1 MNFAH
6 LRSFHAV
13 AREGSF
19 TRAAGALGVSQPTL
33 STQVKALEE
42 EYGVALFTRRGRGVE
57 PTELGRAL
65 FDLTRRLFSLEEEAA
80 ELLAAAHELTTGE
93 LRIGADSPFHVVPF
107 LAAFRKRYPS
117 LHVSLAIGNAEEQL
131 EDLLRHNTDIAVL
144 ADLTPDARLE
154 VIPCGRHPIVLF
166 VPRTHSWVGRKS
178 VALGEIARETVV
190 LREAASRTRRI
201 FEATLARAGVT
212 PREVIEI
219 ESREAVREAVAS
231 GLGIGAVSAAEF
243 GHDERLAAV
252 PVRGAR
258 METSEF
264 VVCLKE
270 RRNLRIVAAFLA
282 SVRKEFGC
290 RAPA

>member
-19 TRAAGALGVSQPTL
+19 TRAAAALGVSQPTL
-33 STQVKALEE
+33 SMQVKALED
-42 EYGVALFTRRGRGVE
+42 EYGVALLTRRGRGAE
-57 PTELGRAL
+57 PTELGQAL
-65 FDLTRRLFSLEEEAA
+65 LGLTRRLFSLEEEAA
-80 ELLAAAHELTTGE
+80 ELLAAARELTTGA
-93 LRIGADSPFHVVPF
+93 LRLGADSPFHVVPF
-107 LAAFRKRYPS
+107 LAAFRKRYPG
-117 LHVSLAIGNAEEQL
+117 LHVSLAIGNADEQL
-131 EDLLRHNTDIAVL
+131 DNLLRHRTDVALL
-144 ADLTPDARLE
+144 ADLVPDPRLE
-154 VIPCGRHPIVLF
+154 MILCGRHPIVLF
-166 VPRTHSWVGRKS
+166 VPRGHPWAGREN
-178 VALGEIARETVV
+178 VALDEVAGQTVV
-190 LREAASRTRRI
+190 LREAASRTRRA
-201 FEATLARAGVT
+201 FEATLARAGIR

-231 GLGIGAVSAAEF
+231 GLGVGAVSAAEF

-282 SVRKEFGC
+282 VVRRQMGK
-290 RAPA
+290 AL